1 MLIARGGVRRCFRVF
16 EGDDA
21 PGVLDPNGEHLL
33 LPLVQMS
40 CFFKLKVFEE

>member
-1 MLIARGGVRRCFRVF
+1 MLIFRGEVRGCSGVF

-21 PGVLDPNGEHLL
+21 PGVLDPNGEDLL

-40 CFFKLKVFEE
+40 CFLQLKEFEA

>member
-1 MLIARGGVRRCFRVF
+1 MVVCRGENRCFGVF
-16 EGDDA
+16 EGDNV

-33 LPLVQMS
+33 LPLVQVS

>member
-1 MLIARGGVRRCFRVF
+1 MLIARGGVRCFRVF

-21 PGVLDPNGEHLL
+21 PGVLDPNSEHLL

-40 CFFKLKVFEE
+40 CFFKLKVFEV